1 MYHIHQSLR
10 AHFSGRN
17 RGTPELRTGADTLIR
32 PAHANAT
39 TAGCRTTGRP
49 RTAAIQNQTH
59 RRNWQCVNTVKKTI
73 ITTSYPLFW
82 ASAPKGAKH
91 SHLITYGHSFRPYV
105 RTSVCPYVRTSVRL
119 YVCTSVRPYV
129 RTSVR
134 TAPPTQM
141 LPYGRTGGRMEW
153 TSICDEM
160 RRLCPLRGRCPIS
173 TLLSPL
179 PLRWGIGNRWPLTLL
194 RLVFVFSGV
203 GGDGG
208 GGFTG
213 GHPTHSSV
221 GTLSMKMCIIVPI
234 LQSK

>member
-1 MYHIHQSLR
+1 MYHIHQNLR

-49 RTAAIQNQTH
+49 RTATIQNQTH

-105 RTSVCPYVRTSVRL
+105 RTSV
-119 YVCTSVRPYV
+119 RPYV

-134 TAPPTQM
+134 PYVCTYIRNTPPPPPPEFCPTNGRPADIIFIL
-141 LPYGRTGGRMEW
+141 LPYPNFFNVVGLLEVDLYPRVLLMIGVESLKGILGSHRKLSVNE
-153 TSICDEM
+153 
-160 RRLCPLRGRCPIS
+160 RLRVKG
-173 TLLSPL
+173 LL
-179 PLRWGIGNRWPLTLL
+179 G
-194 RLVFVFSGV
+194 
-203 GGDGG
+203 
-208 GGFTG
+208 
-213 GHPTHSSV
+213 
-221 GTLSMKMCIIVPI
+221 
-234 LQSK
+234 